1 MSQLQLSARD
11 INRKYFFTAL
21 GLIIMLFFSQLPVPE
36 PITPAGWALIGLFI
50 GLVILWSFVD
60 LIWPTFIAVVLFG
73 LIAQDIYPQSF
84 QRGGIYEAGMQSF
97 GNWIVIFVLGCLIL
111 TATLH
116 KAGTIRRIA
125 FWFLSR
131 DVATKG
137 LWSFTFM
144 LFLATLVIGCFVD
157 VLPVQIFMLGIA
169 YEIFDDLGY
178 EQGDA
183 WPKLVVIGITFSAI
197 ISFAMTPI
205 SHPVPLLFLGV
216 LSNISGE
223 PVNLFLYMLV
233 GVPVGAAIFVM
244 MLVWFRKFFVL
255 EESDFQ
261 KFNLETIQSKKPA
274 PMDLREKVIVGICSI
289 VLVSWILPGMVMLVA
304 PESAVNAV
312 TSKIGI
318 TPPLFV
324 AIALLGLVF
333 IDGKPLANLKTTLAE
348 LEWTPVIFLAAVI
361 MVAGAMGQQ
370 TTGIPDWMKVNLV
383 PLLDGLGPYAIVA
396 TIAVLCCFMT
406 NFANNVAVGI
416 VFIVT
421 ATPLALSNGMDPLYV
436 GMAVCIGA
444 NLAFTIPPSFVP
456 VGIAYASPWNSA
468 GIMFRSGFA
477 VMVVSCLALAL
488 LVYPIS
494 SLVFD

>member
-1 MSQLQLSARD
+1 MAGRQLSANDVKRT
-11 INRKYFFTAL
+11 YLFTAL
-21 GLIIMLFFSQLPVPE
+21 GLSIMLTFPLLPVPE
-36 PITPAGWALIGLFI
+36 PITPTGWALIGLFV
-50 GLVILWSFVD
+50 GMVILWSFVD
-60 LIWPTFIAVVLFG
+60 LVWPTFIAVVMFG
-73 LIAQDIYPQSF
+73 LIAQDIYPHSF
-84 QRGGIYEAGMQSF
+84 QRAGIYEAGMQSF

-111 TATLH
+111 TAALH

-137 LWSFTFM
+137 LWNFTFM
-144 LFLATLVIGCFVD
+144 LLLATLVVGCFVD

-169 YEIFDDLGY
+169 YEIFEDLGY
-178 EQGDA
+178 EEGDA
-183 WPKLVVIGITFSAI
+183 WPKLVVIGITFSSI

-216 LSNISGE
+216 LSGISGE

-233 GVPVGAAIFVM
+233 GVPLGLAIF
-244 MLVWFRKFFVL
+244 MLMAAWFRYFFPLRESDFRKFNL
-255 EESDFQ
+255 DRIESM
-261 KFNLETIQSKKPA
+261 KPA
-274 PMDLREKVIVGICSI
+274 PMDLREKLIVAVCVV
-289 VLVSWILPGMVMLVA
+289 VLMTWILPGIIMLAA
-304 PESAVNAV
+304 PDSALNAI
-312 TSKIGI
+312 TSKAGI
-318 TPPLFV
+318 VAPLFV
-324 AIALLGLVF
+324 AIALLGLVH
-333 IDGKPLANLKTTLAE
+333 IDGNPLVNLKSTLSE
-348 LEWTPVIFLAAVI
+348 LEWTPIIFLAAVI

-383 PLLDGLGPYAIVA
+383 PLLDGLGPYAIIA
-396 TIAVLCCFMT
+396 TIAVLCCVMT

-468 GIMFRSGFA
+468 GVMFRNGFA
-477 VMVVSCLALAL
+477 VMLISCLVLAL

-494 SLVFD
+494 SLVFG

>member
-1 MSQLQLSARD
+1 MAEQQLSNRD
-11 INRKYFFTAL
+11 VNRSYLFTAL
-21 GLIIMLFFSQLPVPE
+21 GLSIMLFFQLLPVPE

-73 LIAQDIYPQSF
+73 LMAQDIYPQSF
-84 QRGGIYEAGMQSF
+84 QRAGIYEAGMQSF

-116 KAGTIRRIA
+116 KAGTIHRIA
-125 FWFLSR
+125 FWFLTR
-131 DVATKG
+131 DFAAKG
-137 LWSFTFM
+137 LWNFTFM

-169 YEIFDDLGY
+169 YEIFKDLGY
-178 EQGDA
+178 KQGDA

-216 LSNISGE
+216 MSNITGE

-233 GVPVGAAIFVM
+233 GVPVGLAIFILM
-244 MLVWFRKFFVL
+244 AAWFRYFFPIG
-255 EESDFQ
+255 ESDLS
-261 KFNLETIQSKKPA
+261 KFDLEHIKSKKPA
-274 PMDLREKVIVGICSI
+274 RMELREKAVAAVCAI
-289 VLVSWILPGMVMLVA
+289 VLVSWILPGILMLAA
-304 PESAVNAV
+304 PDHALTGITA
-312 TSKIGI
+312 KIGL

-324 AIALLGLVF
+324 AIALLGFVYV
-333 IDGKPLANLKTTLAE
+333 DGRPLANLRSTLAE

-370 TTGIPDWMKVNLV
+370 TTGIPDWMKLNLV
-383 PLLDGLGPYAIVA
+383 PLLEGLGPYAIII
-396 TIAVLCCFMT
+396 TIAVLCCVMT
-406 NFANNVAVGI
+406 NFANNIAVGI
-416 VFIVT
+416 VFIVA
-421 ATPLALSNGMDPLYV
+421 ATPLALSNDMNPFYV
-436 GMAVCIGA
+436 GMAVCLGA

-468 GIMFRSGFA
+468 GVTFRNGLA
-477 VMVVSCLALAL
+477 VMLISCLVLAL
-488 LVYPIS
+488 LIYPIS
-494 SLVFD
+494 SMVFG